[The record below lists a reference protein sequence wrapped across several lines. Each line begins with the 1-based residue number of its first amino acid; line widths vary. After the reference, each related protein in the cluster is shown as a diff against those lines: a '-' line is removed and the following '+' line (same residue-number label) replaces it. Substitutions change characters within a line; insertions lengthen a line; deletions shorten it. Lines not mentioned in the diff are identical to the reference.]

1 VRAVVCTRW
10 GPPEV
15 LRVAEVERPAPRRG
29 EVRIRIV
36 ATAVT
41 VSDCIAR
48 GFKVPARYR
57 ILAQLVMGVRG
68 PRRPIFGMVLAGE
81 IESVGR
87 NVRSFKPGDQV
98 FGLSR
103 WKAGC
108 YAEYVCW
115 QEDALLA
122 RRPGNLSYE
131 ECAALPYGGM
141 LALHLMRKSAIQ
153 GGQRVLVYG
162 ASGAIGTATVQLA
175 RHYGARV
182 TGVCSTRNLSLVQ
195 SLGAEAVVDYT
206 REDYASRGERY
217 DVILDAVGRRK
228 SAPAM
233 IRAAEALN
241 PGGTCISI
249 DDSWPKLLPTD
260 LPRLR
265 SLAESGELK
274 PVIDRRYPLE
284 EIVEAHRYVEQ
295 GHKRGNV
302 IVTVGGSHAAPSQ
315 APEA

>member
-1 VRAVVCTRW
+1 VKAVVCTRW

-15 LRVAEVERPAPRRG
+15 LRVAEVERPTPRKG

-41 VSDCIAR
+41 VSDCMAR
-48 GFKVPARYR
+48 GLKFPLRYR
-57 ILAQLVMGVRG
+57 ILGRLVLGLKG
-68 PRRPIFGMVLAGE
+68 PRRPIFGIVLAGE

-115 QEDALLA
+115 SAGGLLA
-122 RRPGNLSYE
+122 PRPANLSYE
-131 ECAALPYGGM
+131 EAAALPYGGL
-141 LALHLMRKSAIQ
+141 LALHLLRKAAIQ
-153 GGQRVLVYG
+153 PGQRVLVYG

-175 RHYGARV
+175 KHFGARV
-182 TGVCSTRNLSLVQ
+182 TGVCSTRNLALVE

-206 REDYASRGERY
+206 REDFTSMGERY

-228 SAPAM
+228 SAAALL
-233 IRAAEALN
+233 RAGDALT
-241 PGGTCISI
+241 PGGKSISI
-249 DDSWPKLLPTD
+249 DDDFPKMGHADLL
-260 LPRLR
+260 LLKR
-265 SLAESGELK
+265 LAESGELK
-274 PVIDRRYPLE
+274 PVIDRSLPLE
-284 EIVEAHRYVEQ
+284 EIVEAHRYVEE

-302 IVTVGGSHAAPSQ
+302 IVRVGHSDT
-315 APEA
+315 